1 MDDTE
6 DDARYPPTSSY
17 FLNPSF
23 GSSLRQKLPVRN
35 PSGFPPLSNHY
46 VDEDE
51 EQEDA
56 EDEEEEQEFVNRVSN
71 NFDVDEE
78 DDDDEEE
85 EEENRLKRV
94 NHDDEEDEDDEEEEE
109 ERGYR
114 KFKKHHRKKRRLDN
128 LALGYEFAPRV
139 KVPQP
144 SPPAPT
150 QKSTFGG
157 ARNSPADW
165 SEQSTFVLL
174 DAWGDRFLQLGRK
187 SLRSDEWH
195 EVAKK
200 VSQASKTLRTD
211 TQCRNRLDTLKKKYK
226 KEKIRMAETGSSS
239 SKWVYF
245 KKMDMLMTA
254 PPRQSGLSCGLDS
267 GEYVFMNPRA
277 YLNRSNGMDEMRDS
291 PTNSELSD
299 GDEEDGSEGLPPL
312 PTEKMKSGETSVSS
326 FKMLAESVRKFGE
339 IYEKIESTKRQ
350 QMMELERMRMKFHRD
365 LEVQKRQI
373 LERAQAEIAKIR
385 QGDDEE
391 MDVSMENFSG

>member
-17 FLNPSF
+17 FQNQSF

-35 PSGFPPLSNHY
+35 PSGVSPLSNHY
-46 VDEDE
+46 IDDDE
-51 EQEDA
+51 EQE
-56 EDEEEEQEFVNRVSN
+56 EEEEEEEHDFVNRVG

-78 DDDDEEE
+78 DDDEEESRINRARRDDEEDEEE
-85 EEENRLKRV
+85 EEE
-94 NHDDEEDEDDEEEEE
+94 EDQV

-144 SPPAPT
+144 SPPVSN

-200 VSQASKTLRTD
+200 VTQASKTLRTD

-254 PPRQSGLSCGLDS
+254 PPRQSGLTCGLDS

-299 GDEEDGSEGLPPL
+299 CDEDDDSEELPPL
-312 PTEKMKSGETSVSS
+312 PTEKMKFGESSDSS
-326 FKMLAESVRKFGE
+326 FKMLADSVRKFGE
-339 IYEKIESTKRQ
+339 IYEKIENSKRQ
-350 QMMELERMRMKFHRD
+350 QMMELERMRMEFHRD
-365 LEVQKRQI
+365 LEIQKRQI

-391 MDVSMENFSG
+391 IDVSMENFSG